1 MTEIQNNGENSTI
14 KMRLCG
20 DIHAY
25 DYAEFEIP
33 AGAEI
38 ESADGRWGCYVIRF
52 TDPEKYPD
60 IEVQCEQ
67 EVDGKHPEY
76 IRISDDEGNDIWE
89 ESGVW

>member
-1 MTEIQNNGENSTI
+1 MDKELEVADVVE
-14 KMRLCG
+14 MRLCG

-25 DYAEFEIP
+25 DYGTFQMP

-38 ESADGRWGCYVIRF
+38 LSVDGRWGCYIVTF
-52 TDPEKYPD
+52 TDSDTYPP
-60 IEVQCEQ
+60 IEVQCSQ
-67 EVDGKHPEY
+67 EVEGKHPEY

>member
-1 MTEIQNNGENSTI
+1 MDKVNDVI

-25 DYAEFEIP
+25 DYGEFDMP

-38 ESADGRWGCYVIRF
+38 ESVDGRWGCYIVTF
-52 TDPEKYPD
+52 TDSDKYPPL
-60 IEVQCEQ
+60 EVQCSQ